1 MNNQSTVCIN
11 LQSVFVPVMTLEQ
24 FAEHTG
30 IKLDT
35 VKGMRKAGKLPILDK
50 PTAQGKVLIDM
61 VELLKTYPR
70 MLF

>member
-1 MNNQSTVCIN
+1 MSEQFAICIDI
-11 LQSVFVPVMTLEQ
+11 QSVFVPVMTLEQ

-35 VKGMRKAGKLPILDK
+35 VKKMRKDGRIPILDK

-70 MLF
+70 ILF

>member
-11 LQSVFVPVMTLEQ
+11 IQSVFVPVMTLQQ
-24 FAEHTG
+24 FSEHTG

-35 VKGMRKAGKLPILDK
+35 VKKMRKDGKLPILDK
-50 PTAQGKVLIDM
+50 PTGQGMVLIDI

-70 MLF
+70 ILF